1 MTDVQKQLL
10 ALHRY
15 VSDQSYVSE
24 SWASPHFS
32 RFVNAALEACQPE
45 IGTSMGVT
53 VAWSTSAPDRVC
65 VTRHGIAVSGLRF
78 LRELP
83 LEGNLAKAFMEDL
96 QVLAEEK
103 ARKEIQRER
112 DLALAQEAQRRVT
125 QLKASAV
132 GIFE

>member
-45 IGTSMGVT
+45 IGTSM
-53 VAWSTSAPDRVC
+53 
-65 VTRHGIAVSGLRF
+65 TRHGIAVSGLRF